1 MTGLK
6 KMTLI
11 QKKYF
16 TCFILLIASFIF
28 SGRLHAQTIP
38 ARERICGKWE
48 NREKTLRLQ
57 IRTVNNNYVARVIWF
72 SDTEGKPMSYWKD
85 KRNPDPALR
94 NRTIL
99 GMSILNGLRYNAAE
113 RTWEDGKVY
122 DSKHGKEW
130 NASAE
135 IDQKGILK
143 VRGYWHFK
151 FIGKTMSFHRIRRAR
166 P

>member
-1 MTGLK
+1 MSA
-6 KMTLI
+6 I
-11 QKKYF
+11 QKTF
-16 TCFILLIASFIF
+16 FSWLTIFLTTIMF
-28 SGRLHAQTIP
+28 SGNVIAQAVP

-48 NREKTLRLQ
+48 NKDKTLRIQ
-57 IRTVNNNYVARVIWF
+57 IYTDKNNFQARIIWF

-85 KRNPDPALR
+85 KHNLNPALR

-99 GMSILNGLRYNAAE
+99 GMSILSGLRYNAKE
-113 RTWEDGKVY
+113 HTWEDGMVY

-135 IDQKGILK
+135 IDPKGILK

-151 FIGKTMSFHRIRRAR
+151 FIGKTMNFHRIK
-166 P
+166 

>member
-1 MTGLK
+1 ML
-6 KMTLI
+6 LL
-11 QKKYF
+11 QKKHLSLCF
-16 TCFILLIASFIF
+16 TFLLTLFASSSF
-28 SGRLHAQTIP
+28 SQSRP

-48 NREKTLRLQ
+48 NEAKTLR
-57 IRTVNNNYVARVIWF
+57 IEVSTRGSDFIAKIIWF

-85 KRNPDPALR
+85 KRNPDPKLR

-99 GMSILNGLRYNAAE
+99 GMNILRDLKYNAKNGK
-113 RTWEDGKVY
+113 WEDGMVY

-135 IDQKGILK
+135 ITKKGRLK

-151 FIGKTMSFHRIRRAR
+151 WIGKTMLFHRIKN
-166 P
+166 